1 MHNRQN
7 ISGIHHITAVASSAA
22 DNLTFYEK
30 TMGLRLVKQTVNFD
44 DPYTYHLY
52 YGDGH
57 GSPGTILTFFPWE
70 NLLQGRPGAG
80 MVTAVAFSIP
90 RNSIEFWRQRISSAG
105 IKVNTEKRFGDPIVR
120 FSDPHGLPIEL
131 IGISQRT
138 STMFWEDGP
147 IAEVHAI
154 TGFHSATATL
164 NRLDEI
170 KGLLMD
176 AMGMTLQSQ
185 EHNRY
190 RFMMESHAAPG
201 HFYDVIFDPQAPIGR
216 PGGGTVH
223 HIAFRTQDDESQ
235 AGWQSSLRK
244 SGFDVTDVRN
254 RNYFRSIYFHSPGGV
269 LFEIA
274 TDPPGFSVDET
285 VEELGASLKLPSQY
299 EHMRDKIESQLP
311 PLRSTPFHHVFREP
325 KPTEDD
331 GQTIVT
337 LHGTGGNE
345 HDLIGIARDVGP
357 SSAVLSP
364 RGQVIENGMSRF
376 FKRLAENVFDE
387 KDVVRRA
394 NDLADFIVTAAGEY
408 GRDPAQLTAM
418 GYSNGANI
426 AAAIILLRPEVFT
439 RAVLLR
445 PMLPL
450 QDPAAPDLEGK
461 EILILRGDND
471 SVIPSESTERLVEIF
486 KNAGANVSARNLAAG
501 HEITARDLQEIS
513 GWLLEKH
520 AHNQCD
526 SQAIPAEGLI

>member
-1 MHNRQN
+1 MHVKQN

-22 DNLTFYEK
+22 ENLVFYEK
-30 TMGLRLVKQTVNFD
+30 TLGLRLVKQTVNFD
-44 DPYTYHLY
+44 DPHTYHLY
-52 YGDGH
+52 YGDAQGT
-57 GSPGTILTFFPWE
+57 PGTILTFFPWE
-70 NLLQGRPGAG
+70 NLPQGRPGAG

-90 RNSIEFWRQRISSAG
+90 SKAIDFWTQRLAAAG
-105 IKVNTEKRFGDPIVR
+105 FKTKTEDRFGDPVVR

-131 IGISQRT
+131 IGISQRP

-201 HFYDVIFDPQAPIGR
+201 HFYDVIFDPEAPIGR

-244 SGFDVTDVRN
+244 LGFGVTDIRD

-285 VEELGASLKLPSQY
+285 VEELGASLKLPGQY

-345 HDLIGIARDVGP
+345 HDLIGIARESSP
-357 SSAVLSP
+357 LSAVLSP
-364 RGQVIENGMSRF
+364 RGQVLENGMSRF

-394 NDLADFIVTAAGEY
+394 NELADFIVTAAGEY

-461 EILILRGDND
+461 EILILRGDHD
-471 SVIPSESTERLVEIF
+471 VVIPSESTKRLVEIF
-486 KNAGANVSARNLAAG
+486 KNAGANVSDRNLAAG

-513 GWLLEKH
+513 EWFSEID
-520 AHNQCD
+520 AH
-526 SQAIPAEGLI
+526 SQGDPQAMPAEGLI